1 MSDTT
6 TTVVNEVVKAS
17 PVITVQGLQLW
28 GLQLNDIVQLCTLV
42 YLALQGSYLLW
53 KWVKES
59 NKDE

>member
-1 MSDTT
+1 MSDTA

-17 PVITVQGLQLW
+17 PVLTVQGLQLW

-42 YLALQGSYLLW
+42 YLALQGGYLLW

-59 NKDE
+59 KSE